1 MSVMLVLS
9 RKKKETVLIGED
21 IKITIISIDGDKVR
35 LGIEAPSHVSIYR
48 QEIYEAIKAEN
59 KEAASV
65 NLTALEEFLQFP
77 DNNEK

>member
-1 MSVMLVLS
+1 MLVLS

-21 IKITIISIDGDKVR
+21 IKITIISIEGDKVR

>member
-1 MSVMLVLS
+1 MLVLS